1 MDKLKEL
8 VKECMDQLESTFP
21 GDHFDEEEAFDIV
34 MEMIVDDV
42 KNYSFADYK
51 KQKGIVMEKEWYI
64 VEVEGEGCY
73 CLCYDDVDGNRVV
86 VDWDLEIRED

>member
-1 MDKLKEL
+1 MDHLKQL
-8 VKECMDQLESTFP
+8 IKEYIEYQKSNFDCSDQS
-21 GDHFDEEEAFDIV
+21 EEEIFENV
-34 MEMIVDDV
+34 MENVVSMVED
-42 KNYSFADYK
+42 YSFADYN
-51 KQKGIVMEKEWYI
+51 KQKGIVMEREWYI

>member
-1 MDKLKEL
+1 MMMKWT
-8 VKECMDQLESTFP
+8 TFSP
-21 GDHFDEEEAFDIV
+21 RKNWVRLGREKVAGLSRFRYYV
-34 MEMIVDDV
+34 NMIS
-42 KNYSFADYK
+42 Y
-51 KQKGIVMEKEWYI
+51 YI

>member
-1 MDKLKEL
+1 MDNFFSRKISSCSRNQKVVLFRFL
-8 VKECMDQLESTFP
+8 NYN
-21 GDHFDEEEAFDIV
+21 H
-34 MEMIVDDV
+34 EMIS
-42 KNYSFADYK
+42 Y
-51 KQKGIVMEKEWYI
+51 YI